1 MSGLDDDELRAM
13 LEMRAERGAIDPVTI
28 LAEGRR
34 RALEPRHQ
42 ALEPSRRGSWLGSGG
57 VAAPLVGLAA
67 VLVLAILI
75 ALPLV
80 SRPVAAPSPSV
91 PGLSSTPSTQP
102 SAVARPPQTQ
112 RPAGYPI
119 TAPELDPAMGDTTG
133 FVGLTIAFKGA
144 LVADAT
150 PCPPGNTCGLRIDGI
165 SRPHTVVAPA
175 GGVLPVIPASGRL
188 EGTFAIHFTE
198 RILDDGRL
206 VFEDL
211 GPLITGPDGPTWPVL
226 PIGGSTGVAG
236 DPSTDLVAASGWI
249 VRTPL
254 HPCPAFPPCDATE
267 DYLTAKSYQP
277 VQANGTIVGPPAE
290 SSIWLGTGAYE
301 AWAPDPKHVG
311 TGVEPRPVTLMVR
324 LVPPACALP
333 SGVDGSIA
341 CAPRWQVVGRLD
353 PPPFA
358 EPVLPPEPTPLP
370 TPQGS
375 LAPAA
380 AERQPGGFPAAIAG
394 EPVFVGLAAE
404 AHLHAASDD
413 TPFLVGGWYDSH
425 NVASCS
431 PPVGQEGLDPLEARG
446 CAAYSVQGL
455 PGSPIYKDG
464 FTMPDGN
471 GPIVLRVHTRDPGAS
486 RCTPDGRAFCLERT
500 IVESVAWFGDAG
512 TVAAP
517 IGPTI
522 ARSMATSVFVT
533 EWRPMA
539 GGEQMAVAEDIFTV
553 PIMCPA
559 GLTSETPWPTNLFS
573 IHGDPRYGMVAV
585 FSDTAARE
593 AFQASTDPQV
603 GSKCLD
609 LVIERP
615 APPRWVGYENVLVLL
630 FADDAFANRL
640 ADVMPDLTKP
650 QKALSLTDPGFDR
663 TLGTA
668 TDYLIA
674 RSSGEL
680 DHAWGNRLIDPL
692 GGDGYQAWY
701 ADVFRRYAA
710 DALVGTIQVLDETP
724 TKTRVGAKVWA
735 LLDRAG
741 VTSSRIVRVTYDH
754 ATDPA
759 LATED
764 YLVVHMPA
772 SEIHDWQLIR
782 IAGAPYPD

>member
-1 MSGLDDDELRAM
+1 
-13 LEMRAERGAIDPVTI
+13 
-28 LAEGRR
+28 
-34 RALEPRHQ
+34 
-42 ALEPSRRGSWLGSGG
+42 
-57 VAAPLVGLAA
+57 
-67 VLVLAILI
+67 
-75 ALPLV
+75 
-80 SRPVAAPSPSV
+80 
-91 PGLSSTPSTQP
+91 
-102 SAVARPPQTQ
+102 
-112 RPAGYPI
+112 
-119 TAPELDPAMGDTTG
+119 MGDTTG

-144 LVADAT
+144 FVADPT
-150 PCPPGNTCGLRIDGI
+150 PCPPGNTCGLRVEGI
-165 SRPHTVVAPA
+165 SRPHTIVAPE
-175 GGVLPVIPASGRL
+175 GQVLPALPASGRL

-211 GPLITGPDGPTWPVL
+211 GPLVTGPDGPTWPVL
-226 PIGGSTGVAG
+226 PVGGSASVGG

-254 HPCPAFPPCDATE
+254 HPCPAIGGPCDATE
-267 DYLTAKSYQP
+267 DYLTAKAYQP
-277 VQANGTIVGPPAE
+277 VQANGSVVGPPPSPRSGWAP
-290 SSIWLGTGAYE
+290 GAYD

-324 LVPPACALP
+324 SVTPDCPPDARCA
-333 SGVDGSIA
+333 
-341 CAPRWQVVGRLD
+341 APTATSARWQVVGRLD

-358 EPVLPPEPTPLP
+358 QPVPPPEPTPLP

-380 AERQPGGFPAAIAG
+380 AERQPGGFPTTIDGA
-394 EPVFVGLAAE
+394 PVYVGIDALA
-404 AHLHAASDD
+404 HWHAATDD
-413 TPFLVGGWYDSH
+413 TSFLVGGWYDSH
-425 NVASCS
+425 LLMGCS
-431 PPVGQEGLDPLEARG
+431 PPIGQHGLDPLEARL
-446 CAAYSVQGL
+446 CARYAVDGL
-455 PGSPIYKDG
+455 PGSPIYPDG

-471 GPIVLRVHTRDPGAS
+471 GPIVLRVHTRDPGAT
-486 RCTPDGRAFCLERT
+486 RCTPEGRPYCLERT

-517 IGPTI
+517 IGPAV

-539 GGEQMAVAEDIFTV
+539 GGDRWPSPRTSSRSRW
-553 PIMCPA
+553 PA
-559 GLTSETPWPTNLFS
+559 RRASPPRRRGRPTSSRSTAIRATGWSPSSRTRPPASSSRHRPTPRIGP
-573 IHGDPRYGMVAV
+573 
-585 FSDTAARE
+585 
-593 AFQASTDPQV
+593 
-603 GSKCLD
+603 KCLD

-640 ADVMPDLTKP
+640 ADVMPNLTKP
-650 QKALSLTDPGFDR
+650 QKAISLTDPGFDR
-663 TLGTA
+663 TLGTV
-668 TDYLIA
+668 TDYLVA

-701 ADVFRRYAA
+701 ADVLRRQAA
-710 DALVGTIQVLDETP
+710 DALTGRIEVLDETP
-724 TKTRVGAKVWA
+724 TEARVGSKVWA

-741 VTSSRIVRVTYDH
+741 VTGSRIVRVTYDH

-782 IAGAPYPD
+782 IAGAP